1 MSIREKLLMKKIK
14 KREKMKK
21 ELAQK
26 KGAAKPPKPTPK
38 NEEDDEVDEDFQQVP
53 QKKLPKK
60 EQKPNKKKQQM
71 QVVNSDSESDDDDDE
86 DEEENEESSGDEEEN
101 ENEADNND
109 DDSEESEEDEEEDDE
124 EEEEVPA
131 KKAKTETSKKDKKAK
146 KSSVEE
152 QGFEELD
159 PTAAA
164 EALSKRDNSDRSFA
178 SLKGI
183 VSEPTLKAIEQMGFS
198 EMTEIQAKSL
208 PPLLE
213 GRDLVGAARTGSGK
227 TLAFLIP
234 AVELIYKLRFMPRNG
249 TGVIIISPTREL
261 SMQTF
266 GVLKELM
273 TYHHHTYGL
282 VMGGSNRQVENEKLS
297 KGVNILVATPG
308 RLLDHLQNS
317 PDFLYKNLQC
327 LVIDE
332 VDRIL
337 EIGFEE
343 ELKQIVNLLPKRRQ
357 TMLFSA
363 TQTEKIDALSKLAL
377 KKEPIYVGVDDNKE
391 TATVSG
397 LEQGYIVCP
406 SEKRLL
412 VLFTFLKKNR
422 KKKVMVFFSSCMS
435 VKYHHELFNYIDLPV
450 TSIHG
455 KQKQTKR
462 TTTFFQFCN
471 ASEGILLCT
480 DVAARGLDIP
490 QVDWIVQFDPPDDPK
505 EYIHR
510 VGRTARGT
518 GSSGHA
524 LLMLRPEELGF
535 LRYLKAAKV
544 PLNEFEF
551 SWNKIADI
559 QLQLEK
565 LISKNYFLN
574 QSAKEAFKSYVRAY
588 DSHQLKTIFD
598 VNTLDLQAVAKSF
611 GFLVPPVVDLKVGA
625 AKRVRPEK
633 RVGGGGFGYYKNLNN
648 DEKKQRI
655 FKQVSREQL
664 QKKGKNFMR

>member
-21 ELAQK
+21 VLAEKK
-26 KGAAKPPKPTPK
+26 KGKQHQLVPVNKV
-38 NEEDDEVDEDFQQVP
+38 EDEVDGDFSEAP
-53 QKKLPKK
+53 GPLAKKAKVS
-60 EQKPNKKKQQM
+60 KKKQQR
-71 QVVNSDSESDDDDDE
+71 QIAVVNSDSDSEDDRKPDDGSEFSDDE
-86 DEEENEESSGDEEEN
+86 DVEPGYEEN
-101 ENEADNND
+101 
-109 DDSEESEEDEEEDDE
+109 
-124 EEEEVPA
+124 
-131 KKAKTETSKKDKKAK
+131 DKKPLKNNQNGKTTTK
-146 KSSVEE
+146 KSEVQSTSRE
-152 QGFEELD
+152 GT
-159 PTAAA
+159 TAE
-164 EALSKRDNSDRSFA
+164 EALVNRDPNDRSFG
-178 SLKGI
+178 SLKGT
-183 VSEPTLKAIEQMGFS
+183 VSDPTLKAIEEMGFT

-213 GRDLVGAARTGSGK
+213 GRDLVGAAKTGSGK

-234 AVELIYKLRFMPRNG
+234 AIELIYKLRFMPRNG

-273 TYHHHTYGL
+273 AHHHHTYGL
-282 VMGGSNRQVENEKLS
+282 VMGGSNRQVESEKLG
-297 KGVNILVATPG
+297 KGINILVATPG

-327 LVIDE
+327 LILDE

-363 TQTEKIDALSKLAL
+363 TQTEKIDALSRLAL
-377 KKEPIYVGVDDNKE
+377 KKEPIYVGVDDHE
-391 TATVSG
+391 EVATVSG

-406 SEKRLL
+406 SAKRLL

-490 QVDWIVQFDPPDDPK
+490 QVDWIVQYDPPDDPK

-510 VGRTARGT
+510 VGRTARGS

-524 LLMLRPEELGF
+524 LLLLRPEELGF

-551 SWNKIADI
+551 SWAKIADI

-574 QSAKEAFKSYVRAY
+574 QSAKEAFKAYVRAY
-588 DSHQLKTIFD
+588 DSHQLKTIFEI
-598 VNTLDLQAVAKSF
+598 NTLDLQAVAKSF

-625 AKRVRPEK
+625 KRNRPEK
-633 RVGGGGFGYYKNLNN
+633 RVGGGGFGYYKQMNEENP
-648 DEKKQRI
+648 KQRM
-655 FKQVSREQL
+655 FKQINRDQL
-664 QKKGKNFMR
+664 KKNKNYMR

>member
-1 MSIREKLLMKKIK
+1 MPIREQLLIKKIK
-14 KREKMKK
+14 KREKIKK

-26 KGAAKPPKPTPK
+26 KGK
-38 NEEDDEVDEDFQQVP
+38 NL
-53 QKKLPKK
+53 KKGPIVT
-60 EQKPNKKKQQM
+60 QT
-71 QVVNSDSESDDDDDE
+71 ESDDDKGIQVKSGKRQKAVKKKNKKPLPPISSKSNSDREATADSIDEEMAEQSELSDNE
-86 DEEENEESSGDEEEN
+86 DEIPKVPTLVQAQEKVQKKKNVKKLEKQQKN
-101 ENEADNND
+101 
-109 DDSEESEEDEEEDDE
+109 EDE
-124 EEEEVPA
+124 
-131 KKAKTETSKKDKKAK
+131 
-146 KSSVEE
+146 
-152 QGFEELD
+152 GFEQLD
-159 PTAAA
+159 PEGVA
-164 EALSKRDNSDRSFA
+164 EALTKRDEADLSFS
-178 SLKGI
+178 SLKDI
-183 VSEPTLKAIEQMGFS
+183 VSEPTLKAIEEMGFS

-213 GRDLVGAARTGSGK
+213 GRDLVGAAKTGSGK

-273 TYHHHTYGL
+273 AHHHHTYGL
-282 VMGGSNRQVENEKLS
+282 VMGGSNRQVESEKLS
-297 KGVNILVATPG
+297 KGINILVATPG

-327 LVIDE
+327 LIIDE

-363 TQTEKIDALSKLAL
+363 TQTAKIDALSKLAL
-377 KKEPIYVGVDDNKE
+377 KKEPFYVGVDDDEE

-406 SEKRLL
+406 SDKRLL

-471 ASEGILLCT
+471 AAEGILLCT

-490 QVDWIVQFDPPDDPK
+490 QVDWIVQYDPPDDPK

-551 SWNKIADI
+551 SWSKIADI

-565 LISKNYFLN
+565 LIAKNYFLN

-611 GFLVPPVVDLKVGA
+611 GFLVPPVVDLKVNSVS
-625 AKRVRPEK
+625 RRRPE
-633 RVGGGGFGYYKNLNN
+633 RRIGGGGFGYYKHLNEN
-648 DEKKQRI
+648 KTKQRV